1 MEALSNF
8 VPGKKCL
15 RQNEQTALGLNK
27 CIAVPL
33 SNHDQGQ
40 PLLADCARIAIMV
53 VDFKYQCL
61 GSLTLT
67 GTQSFRERLLTMSGY
82 KVVKVSYLEFNPA
95 DKMVKKVQLL
105 EQLIKN
111 VPVAPQPNADCV
123 RCTSLTEE
131 YMTED

>member
-1 MEALSNF
+1 
-8 VPGKKCL
+8 
-15 RQNEQTALGLNK
+15 
-27 CIAVPL
+27 
-33 SNHDQGQ
+33 
-40 PLLADCARIAIMV
+40 MV
-53 VDFKYQCL
+53 VDCKDQCL

-82 KVVKVSYLEFNPA
+82 KVVKVSHLEFNLA

-123 RCTSLTEE
+123 TCTSLTEE
-131 YMTED
+131 SVIELSLS